1 MTSVLPRCVK
11 AHDVRSFHPGQVM
24 HGDCV
29 VDERDGCGILSGDA
43 LLEALC
49 LALRPELA
57 VFLTDVPGVFSRPP
71 SEQGAEVGL
80 GLGPGP
86 TLTLSLALTLN
97 L

>member
-1 MTSVLPRCVK
+1 
-11 AHDVRSFHPGQVM
+11 M

-86 TLTLSLALTLN
+86 TLTLSLTLTLT